1 MPTVPCLLNRSLFQ
15 HFCCQRQS
23 RSAYRLTLVD
33 LHRCFPAW
41 FCPTHLLHLGHGLVT
56 ARSGVA
62 ENCLGF
68 VVRTRCAGGVNA
80 GIHKLTAGSGY
91 LYLVRQVAAHDRTHG
106 PESLGD
112 YYSSKGE
119 TPGRWGGRGLAGLAA
134 GSENWT
140 RTDSG
145 DRLWSLEEGSEVTE
159 DQMKALFGLGVHPNA
174 AALTKQLIA
183 QGARKNSALT
193 ATSLGRPFRV
203 NAGETEL
210 QQRLALA
217 YRDHNLSIGAHWN
230 AAIDESLRAQM
241 RTQIATEMFEEQH
254 RRAPLDERELTGFI
268 ARGTRDQT
276 TSVAGYDMTFTPVK
290 SVSAL
295 YALCPEPIAKQIE
308 ECHSKAVQDAL
319 DFLQDQAAYTRI
331 GAQGI
336 AQVDTEGFITAS
348 FLHRDTRASDPGLH
362 THVAISNKV
371 RARGTD
377 GISRWY
383 ALDGR
388 PLYAS
393 TVAASELYNSR
404 LEAYLGQVLGMRFAA
419 RGDAREGKREVREV
433 VGVSRELNELWSSRR
448 AAIDAEY
455 AVLAKKFQAAHGREP
470 TTPESIAMFQQA
482 TLATRDAKHE
492 PRSLAEQRQEWRAQ
506 AVGLLGS
513 DEAVNAMIA
522 RSLAG
527 RTTTPAEVTD
537 SWIKARAAQVIATV
551 SAARATWNRTHVL
564 AEALRVVRVTGH
576 AGIDGIAE
584 LITDAALAEPLSIRH
599 ASSPDTDLGEPARL
613 RRRDGSSV
621 YRQVGSQTYTST
633 EILAAE
639 RSILA
644 AAELRDGRT
653 VPAADVEIELL
664 AQAAHRRELNAGQ
677 AQLVHEMACRGQRVM
692 LALAP
697 AGSGKTTAMA
707 ALTRSWEGAGGTV
720 IGLSP
725 SASAAQLLREEIEVE
740 VGDTL
745 DKFNWLTDNPD
756 TSPGDPARQW
766 YDAIDEN
773 TLIIVDEAGKAGT
786 LALASMIAVALA
798 RGASV
803 RLVGDDKQLS
813 SISAGGVL
821 RDLAHLHGAITLSQ
835 VMRFASA
842 SEAQAGLALRDGD
855 PAGIAFYLDEQR
867 VHVGTQ
873 AAASDMAFEAWQ
885 SDIAHDKHSLLLAP
899 THPLVSELND
909 RARLHRLTE
918 LGDRAPGIEAVL
930 MAGARASVGDLVFT
944 KENDRNLALGA
955 TDFVRNG
962 YRWEVTDVDPEGSI
976 TVKHL
981 ESGAHLRLPAEY
993 VRAHVTL
1000 GYARTIDA
1008 TQGATARYRCH
1019 TVGSDQLT
1027 RQQVYTA
1034 LTRGVYGN
1042 HIYFS
1047 TAEHDPHRVLSPKAT
1062 HPDTAVDVLT
1072 RALGRDAAQVS
1083 ATSAAR
1089 AATDPAA
1096 RLAAATAMYAHAVG
1110 AAAESRLSP
1119 AQHAELDSHAE
1130 KLVPGLTSA
1139 TAWPVLRQHLA
1150 LIAAAGIHP
1159 LKRLDKVVAA
1169 GGFDNAADPA
1179 AVIDWRLDPTGAH
1192 SGGAGPLSWLPAI
1205 PERLAADPQWSTYLA
1220 ARAQRVTE
1228 LAAEVADTARG
1239 WSPATAPRWARPLID
1254 TDAELAAELAVYRA
1268 ATAVD
1273 DNDTRI
1279 AGPEQYPAR
1288 TRAAQR
1294 GLEQRA
1300 AELIGTD
1307 ATTNRYDDLID
1318 SINPHIRRD
1327 PYWPQLAHHLSA
1339 AARTKVN
1346 ITQLV
1351 RTVAAERPLP
1361 DELPAAALW
1370 WRLCGT
1376 LSPAALETANGG
1388 LRPDWLPDLHTVF
1401 GTELAE
1407 TIAADPAFPAL
1418 VSAIS
1423 NADPDQWTPLDLLHV
1438 AAEHLYDADAHLTH
1452 HLRAD
1457 EYARLLTYSI
1467 EVFTTD
1473 DPYDIPLP
1481 EHAPLTPE
1489 EHEELA
1495 HLHPDIENT
1504 PAGRQHSHED
1514 VLADPNNL
1522 AAALGLDEYDLTEPT
1537 EPDEQLPPPEYA
1549 HDVLDAESHLD
1560 FDSLST
1566 RRPTPAAALA
1576 AHRADVHALRA
1587 RYAAADAELR
1597 ELAAQVSAGNGP
1609 HVRAATDE
1617 LRRMRDAADADR
1629 PFLARVETVLDQWHE
1644 AETTYTEALELINH
1658 TRTELDTLR
1667 ADPDADPLDIASAT
1681 QNRNFLTSYQL
1692 PTRSPAEQF
1701 HPAFQEATAARAA
1714 AAGGSE
1720 HIVTHADADA
1730 LLRRCRADDDTLL
1743 ARHRADRAA
1752 LREQLHRTEL
1762 AAAQAFAHAQRSTAE
1777 HITDLLPRI
1786 DAELRV
1792 LDAAGQHAFQD
1803 RLPIP
1808 EHPDIDTHR
1817 LHRLTD
1823 IPFVLTAAHASDR
1836 AALLP
1841 MMNHLARAAH
1851 AAQRP
1856 LIWAAPA
1863 TICDNPDLSPI
1874 NPTVIDAA
1882 TIDLTDSAPGTIV
1895 IIDRAEH
1902 LTPETIADL
1911 TENAATAHARIILLD
1926 TNTATW
1932 PPPAAPLLKLLHT
1945 ELRWSP
1951 VLTAST
1957 GRINHYQAS
1966 PDTDAALTQAAGLH
1980 PDQHTPAITN
1990 ALQRHRK
1997 AQQRNTTA
2005 HELHTRMWN
2014 AAHRGDGLNRDV
2026 DHSRDR

>member
-1 MPTVPCLLNRSLFQ
+1 M
-15 HFCCQRQS
+15 
-23 RSAYRLTLVD
+23 
-33 LHRCFPAW
+33 
-41 FCPTHLLHLGHGLVT
+41 
-56 ARSGVA
+56 
-62 ENCLGF
+62 
-68 VVRTRCAGGVNA
+68 NA

-308 ECHSKAVQDAL
+308 ECHSRAVQDAL

-404 LEAYLGQVLGMRFAA
+404 LEAYLADDLGMRFAA

-433 VGVSRELNELWSSRR
+433 VGVTRELNELWSSRR

-455 AVLAKKFQAAHGREP
+455 AVLAKTFQAAHGREP

-527 RTTTPAEVTD
+527 RTATPAEVTEG
-537 SWIKARAAQVIATV
+537 WIKARARQVIATV
-551 SAARATWNRTHVL
+551 SGDRATWNRTHVL

-599 ASSPDTDLGEPARL
+599 ACSPDTDLGEPARL

-621 YRQVGSQTYTST
+621 YRQVGSQTYTSH

-677 AQLVHEMACRGQRVM
+677 AQLVREMACRGQRVM

-707 ALTRSWEGAGGTV
+707 ALARSWEGAGGTV

-756 TSPGDPARQW
+756 IAPGDPARQW

-842 SEAQAGLALRDGD
+842 AEAQAGLALRDGD
-855 PAGIAFYLDEQR
+855 PSGIAFYLDEQR

-873 AAASDMAFEAWQ
+873 AAASDMAFQAWQ
-885 SDIAHDKHSLLLAP
+885 SDIAAGEHSLLLAP
-899 THPLVSELND
+899 THDLVSELND

-918 LGDRAPGIEAVL
+918 LGARAPGIEAVL

-944 KENDRNLALGA
+944 KENDRTLALGA

-962 YRWEVTDVDPEGSI
+962 YRWEVTEVDPEGSI

-1034 LTRGVYGN
+1034 LTRGVHGN

-1205 PERLAADPQWSTYLA
+1205 PERLAADPHWSTYLA
-1220 ARAQRVTE
+1220 ARAQRVDA
-1228 LAAEVADTARG
+1228 LAEEVRATSAQWTA
-1239 WSPATAPRWARPLID
+1239 ATAPRWARPLVD

-1327 PYWPQLAHHLSA
+1327 PYWPQLASQLASA
-1339 AARTKVN
+1339 SRTGVN

-1351 RTVAAERPLP
+1351 RKSAADRPLP

-1473 DPYDIPLP
+1473 DPYDHDIPLP

-1504 PAGRQHSHED
+1504 PAWRQHSHED

-1587 RYAAADAELR
+1587 RYAAAELR

>member
-1 MPTVPCLLNRSLFQ
+1 MRN
-15 HFCCQRQS
+15 
-23 RSAYRLTLVD
+23 
-33 LHRCFPAW
+33 
-41 FCPTHLLHLGHGLVT
+41 
-56 ARSGVA
+56 
-62 ENCLGF
+62 
-68 VVRTRCAGGVNA
+68 RCAGQVNA

-119 TPGRWGGRGLAGLAA
+119 TPGRWGGRGLAGLSA
-134 GSENWT
+134 GSDNWT
-140 RTDSG
+140 RTDAG
-145 DRLWSLEEGSEVTE
+145 DRLWSVTEGSEVTE

-174 AALTKQLIA
+174 SALTKQLIA

-193 ATSLGRPFRV
+193 ATTLGRPFRV

-210 QQRLALA
+210 QQRLAEA
-217 YRDHNLSIGAHWN
+217 YRDHNLSLGAHWN
-230 AAIDESLRAQM
+230 AAIDESVRAQM
-241 RTQIATEMFEEQH
+241 RTDIATEMFEEQH

-331 GAQGI
+331 GAQGV
-336 AQVDTEGFITAS
+336 AQVDTEGFITAE

-377 GISRWY
+377 GIARWY

-492 PRSLAEQRQEWRAQ
+492 PRSLAEQRAEWRTQ

-527 RTTTPAEVTD
+527 RTTTPAEVTAG
-537 SWIKARAAQVIATV
+537 WINARAAQVIATV

-584 LITDAALAEPLSIRH
+584 LITDAALAEPLSVRH
-599 ASSPDTDLGEPARL
+599 ASSPDTDLGEPAVL

-621 YRQVGSQTYTST
+621 YRQAGSQTYTSP

-639 RSILA
+639 RQILA
-644 AAELRDGRT
+644 AATLRDGRT

-677 AQLVHEMACRGQRVM
+677 AQLVREMACRGQRVM

-707 ALTRSWEGAGGTV
+707 ALARSWEGAGGTV

-725 SASAAQLLREEIEVE
+725 SASAAQLLREEIDVE

-756 TSPGDPARQW
+756 ISPGDPARQW

-798 RGASV
+798 KGASV

-855 PAGIAFYLDEQR
+855 PSGIAFYLDAQR

-885 SDIAHDKHSLLLAP
+885 ADIAEDKHSLLLAP
-899 THPLVSELND
+899 THELVSELND

-918 LGDRAPGIEAVL
+918 LGEHAPGIEAVL

-944 KENDRNLALGA
+944 KHNDRTLALGA

-962 YRWEVTDVDPEGSI
+962 YRWEVTEVDPDGSI
-976 TVKHL
+976 TVTHL
-981 ESGAHLRLPAEY
+981 ESHAHLRLPAAY
-993 VRAHVTL
+993 VRSHVTL

-1034 LTRGVYGN
+1034 LTRGVHGN

-1096 RLAAATAMYAHAVG
+1096 RLAAATQMYAHAVG
-1110 AAAESRLSP
+1110 TAAESRLSP

-1130 KLVPGLTSA
+1130 KLVPGLTTA

-1159 LKRLDKVVAA
+1159 LKRLETVVAA

-1192 SGGAGPLSWLPAI
+1192 SGGAGPLPWLPAI
-1205 PERLAADPQWSTYLA
+1205 PERLAADPQWNTYLS
-1220 ARAQRVTE
+1220 ARAQRVTDLADE
-1228 LAAEVADTARG
+1228 LAATARQ
-1239 WSPATAPRWARPLID
+1239 WSAATAPRWARPLVG
-1254 TDAELAAELAVYRA
+1254 TDLELAADLAVYRA
-1268 ATAVD
+1268 ATAVE

-1279 AGPEQYPAR
+1279 AGAEQYPAR

-1294 GLEQRA
+1294 GLEHRA
-1300 AELIGTD
+1300 AELIGAD
-1307 ATTNRYDDLID
+1307 ATTNRYDTLID
-1318 SINPHIRRD
+1318 SINPHIRHD
-1327 PYWPQLAHHLSA
+1327 PYWPQLAHHLAA
-1339 AARTKVN
+1339 AARTGVN

-1376 LSPAALETANGG
+1376 LTPAALETANGG

-1418 VSAIS
+1418 VSAIG
-1423 NADPDQWTPLDLLHV
+1423 NADPDQWTPRDLLHV

-1452 HLRAD
+1452 HLRPD

-1467 EVFTTD
+1467 EVFTTA
-1473 DPYDIPLP
+1473 DPYDHDIPLP
-1481 EHAPLTPE
+1481 DTAPLTPE
-1489 EHEELA
+1489 EHEELT
-1495 HLHPDIENT
+1495 HLHPDIEDT
-1504 PAGRQHSHED
+1504 PPRRQHAHDD

-1522 AAALGLDEYDLTEPT
+1522 AAALGLDDYDLTEPT
-1537 EPDEQLPPPEYA
+1537 APDEQLPPPE
-1549 HDVLDAESHLD
+1549 HAEDYFNPDTGID

-1566 RRPTPAAALA
+1566 VRPSPAAALA

-1587 RYAAADAELR
+1587 RYAAADAQVR
-1597 ELAAQVSAGNGP
+1597 TLAAHVTAGGGP
-1609 HVRAATDE
+1609 HVLAATDE
-1617 LRRMRDAADADR
+1617 LRRMRAAADADR
-1629 PFLARVETVLDQWHE
+1629 PFLARVEAVLDQWHQ
-1644 AETTYTEALELINH
+1644 AETTYAEALELINH
-1658 TRTELDTLR
+1658 ARTELDTVR

-1681 QNRNFLTSYQL
+1681 QNLNFLTSYQL
-1692 PTRSPAEQF
+1692 PPQSPAEQF
-1701 HPAFQEATAARAA
+1701 HPAFTEATAARAA

-1743 ARHRADRAA
+1743 ARHRADRTA
-1752 LREQLHRTEL
+1752 LRDQLHRAEL
-1762 AAAQAFAHAQRSTAE
+1762 AAAQAFARAQRSTAE
-1777 HITDLLPRI
+1777 HITELLPRI
-1786 DAELRV
+1786 DTELRV
-1792 LDAAGQHAFQD
+1792 LDAAGQHAFQE

-1808 EHPDIDTHR
+1808 EHPDIDTDR
-1817 LHRLTD
+1817 LRRLTD
-1823 IPFVLTAAHASDR
+1823 APFVLTAAHASDR
-1836 AALLP
+1836 TALLP
-1841 MMNHLARAAH
+1841 MMRHLDRAAH
-1851 AAQRP
+1851 DAGRP

-1874 NPTVIDAA
+1874 ATTVIDAA
-1882 TIDLTDSAPGTIV
+1882 TLDLHDSAPGTIV
-1895 IIDRAEH
+1895 VIDRAEH
-1902 LTPETIADL
+1902 LSPETIAEL
-1911 TENAATAHARIILLD
+1911 TETAATAQARIILLD

-1932 PPPAAPLLKLLHT
+1932 PPPPAAPLLKLLHT

-1951 VLTAST
+1951 VLTAAT
-1957 GRINHYQAS
+1957 GRVNHYDAS
-1966 PDTDAALTQAAGLH
+1966 PDSNAALTQAAGLH
-1980 PDQHTPAITN
+1980 PDQHTPAITD

-2005 HELHTRMWN
+2005 YDLHSRIWN
-2014 AAHRGDGLNRDV
+2014 AAHRGDGLGRDV
-2026 DHSRDR
+2026 

>member
-1 MPTVPCLLNRSLFQ
+1 M
-15 HFCCQRQS
+15 
-23 RSAYRLTLVD
+23 
-33 LHRCFPAW
+33 
-41 FCPTHLLHLGHGLVT
+41 
-56 ARSGVA
+56 
-62 ENCLGF
+62 
-68 VVRTRCAGGVNA
+68 NA

-134 GSENWT
+134 GSESWT

-308 ECHSKAVQDAL
+308 ECHSRAVQDAL

-331 GAQGI
+331 GAQGV
-336 AQVDTEGFITAS
+336 AQVDTDGFITAS

-404 LEAYLGQVLGMRFAA
+404 LEAYLADELGMRFAA

-433 VGVSRELNELWSSRR
+433 VGVTRELNELWSSRR

-455 AVLAKKFQAAHGREP
+455 AVLAKTFQAAHGREP

-527 RTTTPAEVTD
+527 RTATPAEVTEG
-537 SWIKARAAQVIATV
+537 WIKARARQVIATV
-551 SAARATWNRTHVL
+551 SGDRATWNRTHVL

-584 LITDAALAEPLSIRH
+584 LITDAALSAPLSIRH

-644 AAELRDGRT
+644 AASLRDGRT

-677 AQLVHEMACRGQRVM
+677 AQLVREMACRGQRVM

-707 ALTRSWEGAGGTV
+707 ALARSWEGAGGSV

-798 RGASV
+798 KGASV

-842 SEAQAGLALRDGD
+842 AEAQAGLALRDGD
-855 PAGIAFYLDEQR
+855 PSGIAFYLDEQR

-899 THPLVSELND
+899 THDLVSELND

-918 LGDRAPGIEAVL
+918 LGEHAPPLEAVL

-944 KENDRNLALGA
+944 KKNDRSLALGA

-976 TVKHL
+976 TVAHL
-981 ESGAHLRLPAEY
+981 ESGAHLHLPADY

-1034 LTRGVYGN
+1034 LTRGVHGN

-1089 AATDPAA
+1089 AAADPAA

-1110 AAAESRLSP
+1110 AAAESRLSA

-1192 SGGAGPLSWLPAI
+1192 SGGAGPLPWLPAI
-1205 PERLAADPQWSTYLA
+1205 PERLAADPHWNTYLA
-1220 ARAQRVTE
+1220 ARAQRVDA
-1228 LAAEVADTARG
+1228 LAEEVRATSAQWTA
-1239 WSPATAPRWARPLID
+1239 ATAPRWARPLVD

-1294 GLEQRA
+1294 RLELRA
-1300 AELIGTD
+1300 AELIGADT
-1307 ATTNRYDDLID
+1307 TTNRYDDLID
-1318 SINPHIRRD
+1318 SINPHIRQD
-1327 PYWPQLAHHLSA
+1327 PYWPQLASQLASA
-1339 AARTKVN
+1339 SRTGVN

-1351 RTVAAERPLP
+1351 GKVAAQRPLP

-1376 LSPAALETANGG
+1376 ISPAA
-1388 LRPDWLPDLHTVF
+1388 RP
-1401 GTELAE
+1401 
-1407 TIAADPAFPAL
+1407 
-1418 VSAIS
+1418 S
-1423 NADPDQWTPLDLLHV
+1423 
-1438 AAEHLYDADAHLTH
+1438 
-1452 HLRAD
+1452 
-1457 EYARLLTYSI
+1457 
-1467 EVFTTD
+1467 
-1473 DPYDIPLP
+1473 
-1481 EHAPLTPE
+1481 
-1489 EHEELA
+1489 
-1495 HLHPDIENT
+1495 
-1504 PAGRQHSHED
+1504 
-1514 VLADPNNL
+1514 
-1522 AAALGLDEYDLTEPT
+1522 
-1537 EPDEQLPPPEYA
+1537 
-1549 HDVLDAESHLD
+1549 
-1560 FDSLST
+1560 
-1566 RRPTPAAALA
+1566 PAAALT
-1576 AHRADVHALRA
+1576 AHRADVHALRE
-1587 RYAAADAELR
+1587 RYADADAELQT
-1597 ELAAQVSAGNGP
+1597 LAAQVATGNGP
-1609 HVRAATDE
+1609 HVLAATDE
-1617 LRRMRDAADADR
+1617 LRQMRADADADR
-1629 PFLARVETVLDQWHE
+1629 PWLAQIEAVLDQWHD
-1644 AETTYTEALELINH
+1644 ADAHYDASLALIEH
-1658 TRTELDTLR
+1658 ARTELDTLR
-1667 ADPDADPLDIASAT
+1667 ADPDAGPLDVTSAA
-1681 QNRNFLTSYQL
+1681 QHLKFLTTYHL
-1692 PTRSPAEQF
+1692 PTQGPAEQF
-1701 HPAFQEATAARAA
+1701 HPAFQEATAARAE
-1714 AAGGSE
+1714 AAGGSD

-1730 LLRRCRADDDTLL
+1730 LLLQCRTADGALV
-1743 ARHRADRAA
+1743 AQHRANRAA
-1752 LREQLHRTEL
+1752 LAAQLQRAEL
-1762 AAAQAFAHAQRSTAE
+1762 AAAQAFAQAQRSTAD

-1786 DAELRV
+1786 ATELRV
-1792 LDAAGQHAFQD
+1792 LDIAGKHAFQD

-1808 EHPDIDTHR
+1808 ADPDIDTSR
-1817 LHRLTD
+1817 LQRLTD
-1823 IPFVLTAAHASDR
+1823 VPFVLTVAHATDR

-1841 MMNHLARAAH
+1841 MMGHLGAAAD
-1851 AAQRP
+1851 AAARP
-1856 LIWAAPA
+1856 LIWAAPPA
-1863 TICDNPDLSPI
+1863 VLDNPDLAPI
-1874 NPTVIDAA
+1874 NHTVIDAT
-1882 TIDLTDSAPGTIV
+1882 TIDLTDSHPGTIV
-1895 IIDRAEH
+1895 VIDRAEH

-1911 TENAATAHARIILLD
+1911 TENAAAANARIILLD
-1926 TNTATW
+1926 TNTNTNTSTW
-1932 PPPAAPLLKLLHT
+1932 PPPPAAPLLKLLHT

-1951 VLTAST
+1951 VLTVAT
-1957 GRINHYQAS
+1957 GRINHYDAS
-1966 PDTDAALTQAAGLH
+1966 PDTEAALTQAAGLH

-1990 ALQRHRK
+1990 TLQRLRK
-1997 AQQRNTTA
+1997 ANQRNATA
-2005 HELHTRMWN
+2005 HDLHTRMWN
-2014 AAHRGDGLNRDV
+2014 TAQRNHQYHRRV
-2026 DHSRDR
+2026 DHSRDL

>member
-1 MPTVPCLLNRSLFQ
+1 M
-15 HFCCQRQS
+15 
-23 RSAYRLTLVD
+23 
-33 LHRCFPAW
+33 
-41 FCPTHLLHLGHGLVT
+41 
-56 ARSGVA
+56 
-62 ENCLGF
+62 
-68 VVRTRCAGGVNA
+68 NA

-119 TPGRWGGRGLAGLAA
+119 TPGRWGGRGLAGLSA

-140 RTDSG
+140 RTDAG
-145 DRLWSLEEGSEVTE
+145 DRLWSVAEGSEVTE

-174 AALTKQLIA
+174 SALTKQLIA

-230 AAIDESLRAQM
+230 AAIDESVRAQM
-241 RTQIATEMFEEQH
+241 RTDIATEMFEEQH

-336 AQVDTEGFITAS
+336 AQVDTEGFITAE

-377 GISRWY
+377 GIARWY

-492 PRSLAEQRQEWRAQ
+492 PRSLAEQRQEWRTQ

-599 ASSPDTDLGEPARL
+599 ACSPDTDLGEPARL

-621 YRQVGSQTYTST
+621 YRQVGSQTYTSH

-677 AQLVHEMACRGQRVM
+677 AQLVREMACRGQRVM

-707 ALTRSWEGAGGTV
+707 ALARSWEGAGGTV

-756 TSPGDPARQW
+756 IAPGDPARQW

-821 RDLAHLHGAITLSQ
+821 RDLAHRHGAITLSQ

-842 SEAQAGLALRDGD
+842 AEAQAGLALRDGD
-855 PAGIAFYLDEQR
+855 PSGIAFYLDEQR

-873 AAASDMAFEAWQ
+873 AAASDMAFQAWQ
-885 SDIAHDKHSLLLAP
+885 SDIAAGEHSLLLAP
-899 THPLVSELND
+899 THDLVSELND

-918 LGDRAPGIEAVL
+918 LGARAPGIEAVL

-944 KENDRNLALGA
+944 KENDRTLALGA

-962 YRWEVTDVDPEGSI
+962 YRWEVTEVDPEGSI

-1205 PERLAADPQWSTYLA
+1205 PERLAADPHWSTYLA
-1220 ARAQRVTE
+1220 ARAQRVDA
-1228 LAAEVADTARG
+1228 LAEEVRATSAQWTA
-1239 WSPATAPRWARPLID
+1239 ATAPRWARPLVD

-1327 PYWPQLAHHLSA
+1327 PYWPQLASQLASA
-1339 AARTKVN
+1339 SRTGVN

-1351 RTVAAERPLP
+1351 RKSAADRPLP

-1376 LSPAALETANGG
+1376 MSPAALETANGG

-1407 TIAADPAFPAL
+1407 TIAADPALPAL

-1473 DPYDIPLP
+1473 DPYDHDIPLP

-1504 PAGRQHSHED
+1504 PAWRQHSHED

-1587 RYAAADAELR
+1587 RYAAAELR

>member
-1 MPTVPCLLNRSLFQ
+1 M
-15 HFCCQRQS
+15 
-23 RSAYRLTLVD
+23 
-33 LHRCFPAW
+33 
-41 FCPTHLLHLGHGLVT
+41 
-56 ARSGVA
+56 
-62 ENCLGF
+62 
-68 VVRTRCAGGVNA
+68 NA

-119 TPGRWGGRGLAGLAA
+119 TPGRWGGRGLAGLSA

-140 RTDSG
+140 RTDAG
-145 DRLWSLEEGSEVTE
+145 DRLWSVAEGSEVTE

-174 AALTKQLIA
+174 SALTKQLIA

-230 AAIDESLRAQM
+230 AAIDESVRAQM
-241 RTQIATEMFEEQH
+241 RTDIATEMFEEQH

-331 GAQGI
+331 GAQGV
-336 AQVDTEGFITAS
+336 AQVDTEGFITAE

-377 GISRWY
+377 GIARWY

-492 PRSLAEQRQEWRAQ
+492 PRSLAEQRQEWRTQ

-599 ASSPDTDLGEPARL
+599 ACSPDTDLGEPARL

-621 YRQVGSQTYTST
+621 YRQVGSQTYTSH

-677 AQLVHEMACRGQRVM
+677 AQLVREMACRGQRVM

-707 ALTRSWEGAGGTV
+707 ALARSWEGAGGTV

-756 TSPGDPARQW
+756 ISPGDPARQW

-821 RDLAHLHGAITLSQ
+821 RDLAHRHGAITLSQ

-842 SEAQAGLALRDGD
+842 AEAQAGLALRDGD
-855 PAGIAFYLDEQR
+855 PSGIAFYLDEQR

-885 SDIAHDKHSLLLAP
+885 SDIAAGEHSLLLAP
-899 THPLVSELND
+899 THDLVSELND

-918 LGDRAPGIEAVL
+918 LGARAPGIEAVL

-944 KENDRNLALGA
+944 KENDRTLALGA

-962 YRWEVTDVDPEGSI
+962 YRWEVTEVDPEGSI

-1110 AAAESRLSP
+1110 AAAESRLGP

-1254 TDAELAAELAVYRA
+1254 TNAELAAELAVYRA

-1339 AARTKVN
+1339 AARTGVN

-1351 RTVAAERPLP
+1351 RKSAADRPLP

-1473 DPYDIPLP
+1473 DPYDHDIPLP

-1495 HLHPDIENT
+1495 HLHPDIANA
-1504 PAGRQHSHED
+1504 PAWRQHSHED

-1597 ELAAQVSAGNGP
+1597 ELAAQVSAGAGP
-1609 HVRAATDE
+1609 HVLAATDE

-1629 PFLARVETVLDQWHE
+1629 PFLARVETVLAQWHE

-1658 TRTELDTLR
+1658 ARTDLDILR
-1667 ADPDADPLDIASAT
+1667 ADPAADPLDIASAT
-1681 QNRNFLTSYQL
+1681 QNLNFLTSYQL

-1856 LIWAAPA
+1856 LIWAAPP

-1932 PPPAAPLLKLLHT
+1932 PPPPAAPLLKLLHT

-1980 PDQHTPAITN
+1980 PDHHTPAITN
-1990 ALQRHRK
+1990 ALHRHRK

-2005 HELHTRMWN
+2005 HELHSRMWN
-2014 AAHRGDGLNRDV
+2014 AAQRGDGLNRDV

>member
-1 MPTVPCLLNRSLFQ
+1 
-15 HFCCQRQS
+15 
-23 RSAYRLTLVD
+23 
-33 LHRCFPAW
+33 
-41 FCPTHLLHLGHGLVT
+41 
-56 ARSGVA
+56 
-62 ENCLGF
+62 
-68 VVRTRCAGGVNA
+68 
-80 GIHKLTAGSGY
+80 

-119 TPGRWGGRGLAGLAA
+119 TPGRWGGRGLAGLSA

-140 RTDSG
+140 RTDAG
-145 DRLWSLEEGSEVTE
+145 DRLWSVAEGSEVTE

-174 AALTKQLIA
+174 SALTKQLIA

-230 AAIDESLRAQM
+230 AAIDESVRAQM
-241 RTQIATEMFEEQH
+241 RTDIATEMFEEQH

-336 AQVDTEGFITAS
+336 AQVDTEGFITAE

-377 GISRWY
+377 GIARWY

-599 ASSPDTDLGEPARL
+599 ACSPDTDLGEPAML

-621 YRQVGSQTYTST
+621 YRQVGSQTYTSH

-677 AQLVHEMACRGQRVM
+677 AQLVREMACRGQRVM

-707 ALTRSWEGAGGTV
+707 ALARSWEGAGGTV

-756 TSPGDPARQW
+756 IAPGDPARQW

-821 RDLAHLHGAITLSQ
+821 RDLAHRHGAITLSQ

-842 SEAQAGLALRDGD
+842 AEAQAGLALRDGD
-855 PAGIAFYLDEQR
+855 PSGIAFYLDEQR

-873 AAASDMAFEAWQ
+873 AAASDMAFQAWQ
-885 SDIAHDKHSLLLAP
+885 SDIAAGEHSLLLAP
-899 THPLVSELND
+899 THDLVSELND

-918 LGDRAPGIEAVL
+918 LGARAPGIEAVL

-944 KENDRNLALGA
+944 KENDRTLALGA

-962 YRWEVTDVDPEGSI
+962 YRWEVTEVDPEGSI

-1110 AAAESRLSP
+1110 AAAESRLSA

-1254 TDAELAAELAVYRA
+1254 TNAELAAELAVYRA

-1418 VSAIS
+1418 VSAIG
-1423 NADPDQWTPLDLLHV
+1423 NADPDRWSALDLLHV

-1597 ELAAQVSAGNGP
+1597 ELAAQVSAGAGP
-1609 HVRAATDE
+1609 HVLAATDE

-1629 PFLARVETVLDQWHE
+1629 PFLARVETVLAQWHE

-1658 TRTELDTLR
+1658 ARTELDILR
-1667 ADPDADPLDIASAT
+1667 ADPAADPLDIASAT
-1681 QNRNFLTSYQL
+1681 QNLNFLTSYQL

-1762 AAAQAFAHAQRSTAE
+1762 AAAQAFAHAQRSTAD

-1823 IPFVLTAAHASDR
+1823 IPFVLTAAHATDR

-1856 LIWAAPA
+1856 LIWAAPP

-1932 PPPAAPLLKLLHT
+1932 PPPPAAPLLKLLHT

-1966 PDTDAALTQAAGLH
+1966 PDSDAALTQAAGLH
-1980 PDQHTPAITN
+1980 PDHHTPAITN

-2014 AAHRGDGLNRDV
+2014 VAQRDDGLNRGV

>member
-1 MPTVPCLLNRSLFQ
+1 M
-15 HFCCQRQS
+15 
-23 RSAYRLTLVD
+23 
-33 LHRCFPAW
+33 
-41 FCPTHLLHLGHGLVT
+41 
-56 ARSGVA
+56 
-62 ENCLGF
+62 
-68 VVRTRCAGGVNA
+68 NA

-119 TPGRWGGRGLAGLAA
+119 TPGRWGGRGLAGLSA

-140 RTDSG
+140 RTDAG
-145 DRLWSLEEGSEVTE
+145 DRLWSVAEGSEVTE

-174 AALTKQLIA
+174 SALTKQLIA

-230 AAIDESLRAQM
+230 AAIDESVRAQM
-241 RTQIATEMFEEQH
+241 RTDIATEMFEEQH

-336 AQVDTEGFITAS
+336 AQVDTEGFITAE

-377 GISRWY
+377 GIARWY

-492 PRSLAEQRQEWRAQ
+492 PRSLAEQRQEWRTQ

-599 ASSPDTDLGEPARL
+599 ACSPDTDLGEPARL

-621 YRQVGSQTYTST
+621 YRQVGSQTYTSH

-677 AQLVHEMACRGQRVM
+677 AQLVREMACRGQRVM

-707 ALTRSWEGAGGTV
+707 ALARSWEGAGGTV

-745 DKFNWLTDNPD
+745 DKFNWLTNNPD
-756 TSPGDPARQW
+756 ISPGDPARQW

-821 RDLAHLHGAITLSQ
+821 RDLAHLYGAITLSQ

-842 SEAQAGLALRDGD
+842 AEAQAGLALRDGD
-855 PAGIAFYLDEQR
+855 PSGIAFYLDEQR

-885 SDIAHDKHSLLLAP
+885 SDIAAGEHSLLLAP
-899 THPLVSELND
+899 THDLVSELND

-918 LGDRAPGIEAVL
+918 LGARAPGIEAVL

-944 KENDRNLALGA
+944 KENDRTLALGA

-962 YRWEVTDVDPEGSI
+962 YRWEVTEVDPEGSI

-1034 LTRGVYGN
+1034 LTRGVHGN

-1192 SGGAGPLSWLPAI
+1192 SGGAGPLPWLPAI
-1205 PERLAADPQWSTYLA
+1205 PERLAADPHWSTYLA
-1220 ARAQRVTE
+1220 ARAQRVDA
-1228 LAAEVADTARG
+1228 LAEEVRATSAQWTA
-1239 WSPATAPRWARPLID
+1239 ATAPRWARPLVD

-1327 PYWPQLAHHLSA
+1327 PYWPQLASQLASA
-1339 AARTKVN
+1339 SRTGVN

-1351 RTVAAERPLP
+1351 RKSAADRPLP

-1376 LSPAALETANGG
+1376 MSPAALETANGG

-1407 TIAADPAFPAL
+1407 TIAADPALPAL

-1473 DPYDIPLP
+1473 DPYDHDIPLP

-1504 PAGRQHSHED
+1504 PAWRQHSHED

-1587 RYAAADAELR
+1587 RYAAAELR

>member
-1 MPTVPCLLNRSLFQ
+1 MRN
-15 HFCCQRQS
+15 
-23 RSAYRLTLVD
+23 
-33 LHRCFPAW
+33 
-41 FCPTHLLHLGHGLVT
+41 
-56 ARSGVA
+56 
-62 ENCLGF
+62 
-68 VVRTRCAGGVNA
+68 RCAGGVNA

-91 LYLVRQVAAHDRTHG
+91 LYLVRQVAAHDRTHS
-106 PESLGD
+106 PESLGE

-119 TPGRWGGRGLAGLAA
+119 TPGRWGGRGLAGLSA
-134 GSENWT
+134 GSQNWT
-140 RTDSG
+140 RTDAG
-145 DRLWSLEEGSEVTE
+145 DRLWSVAEGSEVTE

-174 AALTKQLIA
+174 SALTRQLIA

-193 ATSLGRPFRV
+193 ATTLGRPFRV
-203 NAGETEL
+203 NAGETAL
-210 QQRLALA
+210 QQRLAQA

-230 AAIDESLRAQM
+230 AAIDETQRARM
-241 RTQIATEMFEEQH
+241 RTDIATEMFEEQH

-295 YALCPEPIAKQIE
+295 YALCPEAIAARIE
-308 ECHSKAVQDAL
+308 ECHGRAVQDAL

-331 GAQGI
+331 GAQGV
-336 AQVDTEGFITAS
+336 AQIDTEGFITAE

-377 GISRWY
+377 GIARWY

-388 PLYAS
+388 PMYAS

-404 LEAYLGQVLGMRFAA
+404 LEAHLGRELGMRFAA

-433 VGVSRELNELWSSRR
+433 IGVSRELTELWSSRR

-455 AVLAKKFQAAHGREP
+455 ALLAKRFQAAHGREP

-492 PRSLAEQRQEWRAQ
+492 PRSLAEQRHEWRTQ

-513 DEAVNAMIA
+513 DEAINAMIA

-527 RTTTPAEVTD
+527 RSTPPAEVTD
-537 SWIKARAAQVIATV
+537 EWITARANQVIATV
-551 SAARATWNRTHVL
+551 SQARATWTRTHVL

-576 AGIDGIAE
+576 AGIDRIAE
-584 LITDAALAEPLSIRH
+584 LITDAALTEPLSIRH
-599 ASSPDTDLGEPARL
+599 ASSPDTDLGEPAPL

-621 YRQVGSQTYTST
+621 YRQAGSQTYTST

-639 RSILA
+639 RRILA
-644 AAELRDGRT
+644 AATLRDGRT

-677 AQLVHEMACRGQRVM
+677 AQMVREMACRGQRVM

-707 ALTRSWEGAGGTV
+707 ALARSWEGAGGTV

-725 SASAAQLLREEIEVE
+725 SASAAQLLREEIDVE
-740 VGDTL
+740 IADTL

-756 TSPGDPARQW
+756 TSPGDPARRW
-766 YDAIDEN
+766 YDAIDDN
-773 TLIIVDEAGKAGT
+773 TMIIVDEAGKAGT
-786 LALASMIAVALA
+786 LGLSSMITVALA
-798 RGASV
+798 KGASV
-803 RLVGDDKQLS
+803 RLIGDDKQLA

-821 RDLAHLHGAITLSQ
+821 RDLAHQHGAITLSQ

-842 SEAQAGLALRDGD
+842 AEAQAGLALRDGD

-873 AAASDMAFEAWQ
+873 AAASEMAFQAWQ
-885 SDIAHDKHSLLLAP
+885 ADLAADKHSLLLAP
-899 THPLVSELND
+899 THDLVSELND
-909 RARLHRLTE
+909 RARLHRLTQ
-918 LGDRAPGIEAVL
+918 LGAKAPTTEATL

-944 KENDRNLALGA
+944 KRNDRTLALGA

-962 YRWEVTDVDPEGSI
+962 YRWEVTGIDPDGSI

-981 ESGAHLRLPAEY
+981 EAAAHLRLPADY

-1034 LTRGVYGN
+1034 LTRGVHGN
-1042 HIYFS
+1042 HVYFS

-1119 AQHAELDSHAE
+1119 AQHAELDAHAE
-1130 KLVPGLTSA
+1130 KRVPGLTAA

-1192 SGGAGPLSWLPAI
+1192 SGGAGPLPWLPAI
-1205 PERLAADPQWSTYLA
+1205 PDRLAADPHWNTYLA

-1228 LAAEVADTARG
+1228 LAAAVAATARQ
-1239 WSPATAPRWARPLID
+1239 WSTATAPRWARPLAD
-1254 TDAELAAELAVYRA
+1254 TDTELAAELAVYRA

-1288 TRAAQR
+1288 TRATQR
-1294 GLEQRA
+1294 RLEQRA
-1300 AELIGTD
+1300 AEIVGAD
-1307 ATTNRYDDLID
+1307 ATTNRYDTLID
-1318 SINPHIRRD
+1318 SINPHIRHD
-1327 PYWPQLAHHLSA
+1327 PYWPQLAHHLAA
-1339 AARTKVN
+1339 AARTGVD
-1346 ITQLV
+1346 IAQLV
-1351 RTVAAERPLP
+1351 RKTAADRPLP

-1418 VSAIS
+1418 VSAIG

-1438 AAEHLYDADAHLTH
+1438 AAEHLYDADTHLTH
-1452 HLRAD
+1452 HLRPD

-1467 EVFTTD
+1467 DLFTTK
-1473 DPYDIPLP
+1473 DPYDHDIPLP
-1481 EHAPLTPE
+1481 DTAPPTPE

-1495 HLHPDIENT
+1495 RLHPDIDH
-1504 PAGRQHSHED
+1504 PRHWHDSLDD
-1514 VLADPNNL
+1514 VLADPDNL
-1522 AAALGLDEYDLTEPT
+1522 AAALGLDDHDLTEPT
-1537 EPDEQLPPPEYA
+1537 DTVDDALAPPEHA
-1549 HDVLDAESHLD
+1549 ADLLNPETHLD
-1560 FDSLST
+1560 FDALST
-1566 RRPTPAAALA
+1566 VRPGPAAALIA
-1576 AHRADVHALRA
+1576 ARTDLNALRA
-1587 RYAAADAELR
+1587 RHADT
-1597 ELAAQVSAGNGP
+1597 AAQLHTLTAKVAAGNGP
-1609 HVRAATDE
+1609 HVLAAAPE
-1617 LRRMRDAADADR
+1617 LRRLRGAADNDR
-1629 PFLARVETVLDQWHE
+1629 PFLARVEAVLDQWHHAE
-1644 AETTYTEALELINH
+1644 ATYTEALQLINH
-1658 TRTELDTLR
+1658 ARTELDTLR
-1667 ADPDADPLDIASAT
+1667 ADPAADPLEVASAT
-1681 QNRNFLTSYQL
+1681 RHLAFLTTHRL
-1692 PTRSPAEQF
+1692 PDRSPAEQF
-1701 HPAFQEATAARAA
+1701 QPAFQEATAARAD

-1720 HIVTHADADA
+1720 HIVTHADVDA
-1730 LLRRCRADDDTLL
+1730 LLRRCRGDDDTLL
-1743 ARHRADRAA
+1743 AAHRAAHRV
-1752 LREQLHRTEL
+1752 LSEQLHLAEL
-1762 AAAQAFAHAQRSTAE
+1762 GAAQAFAHAQRTTAE
-1777 HITDLLPRI
+1777 HITNLLPR
-1786 DAELRV
+1786 AATELRV
-1792 LDAAGQHAFQD
+1792 LDIAGQHAFHNP
-1803 RLPIP
+1803 LPIP
-1808 EHPDIDTHR
+1808 DDPDIDTSR
-1817 LHRLTD
+1817 LQRLTS
-1823 IPFVLTAAHASDR
+1823 IPFTLTVAHATDR
-1836 AALLP
+1836 QTLLP
-1841 MMNHLARAAH
+1841 MMRHLDRVARAAD
-1851 AAQRP
+1851 RP
-1856 LIWAAPA
+1856 LIWAAP
-1863 TICDNPDLSPI
+1863 TGIRGNPDLSAI
-1874 NPTVIDAA
+1874 NPTVVDAA
-1882 TIDLTDSAPGTIV
+1882 TIDLTDTPPGTIV
-1895 IIDRAEH
+1895 VIDRAEH
-1902 LTPETIADL
+1902 LPPDTIADL
-1911 TENAATAHARIILLD
+1911 TEHAAATNTRIVLLD
-1926 TNTATW
+1926 TTTDTW
-1932 PPPAAPLLKLLHT
+1932 PPPPAAPLLQLLHT
-1945 ELRWSP
+1945 DLRWSP
-1951 VLTAST
+1951 VLTAAP
-1957 GRINHYQAS
+1957 NHHLHDNS
-1966 PDTDAALTQAAGLH
+1966 PDTTSALTQAAGLH
-1980 PDQHTPAITN
+1980 PDHHTPAITN
-1990 ALQRHRK
+1990 VLQRHRN
-1997 AQQRNTTA
+1997 ARQRNTNA
-2005 HELHTRMWN
+2005 HELHTRIWN
-2014 AAHRGDGLNRDV
+2014 TAHRGQVDLSRDV
-2026 DHSRDR
+2026 